1 MAKVKDLLVNGSSRF
16 IGKIYA
22 SDQFIS
28 QVANGTAPFVVSSST
43 LVANLNADMTDGL
56 HVHTGRNNEVNKIVR
71 TDANGYIQTGYIN
84 TNVGTENL
92 AISRIF
98 YEYNNDGY
106 IRKMAPSSFF
116 SVLENSG
123 NDISITVAGQNR
135 KLTVGYA
142 SNSDKL
148 DGYHASDLTKFYLS
162 PMEGGAPASSA
173 KSWFENTMPSGAG
186 AIVYNVPGSEKTIIV
201 GKSTGPYGHMLQL
214 NYDDKYLRILRY
226 YVGNWRSDD
235 WEKISAGY
243 ADSAGDADKLDGY
256 HANDFATAGHT
267 HYIGDKPASDLSSTY
282 PQGISVGGIY
292 DNGYP
297 FHYGST
303 ITAYGSGGYFQIA
316 GQWNS
321 AVTGDS
327 NYDFPTEMYIR
338 GRRDSYDVWTTW
350 TRVLT
355 DRNYTNVLDNRY
367 YTETEADNRFVNVTG
382 DTMSGALTCND
393 TIKSTH
399 YGPGFANDVD
409 AGKWAYT
416 RFKSGSNEWH
426 IGTNSSAAYIGAG
439 GAFEIRSIGASYSGI
454 SVRYNTSS
462 YGKLVVSVPSGECSI
477 GYYSNGAVR
486 WTVGCSDG
494 SNYGWYQGSNGGWK
508 MTLNTSGYLTASG
521 FIKSG
526 SSDSYVLLGG
536 GGHKALSDFSMA
548 HSHPYLPTTQVS
560 QEQASN
566 DDWIKAHA
574 LSTLRGHVYNTHSLE
589 WQYLFGISS
598 GKTYGSILRTSYGNG
613 TPRIQVMGLTNG
625 TWSSW
630 REVAYDD
637 NTVKKDGTGASGTW
651 GISITGNAATA
662 TKANSITTEQGTS
675 NVYRNVFFAYGGDKT
690 KVVYDDDFMYNPST
704 NTLKIGT
711 GTLTASNYSGT
722 ATNANNLANIA
733 AGNYFKHGDAVFN
746 SEWSGKYLWTLWD
759 NHLYAADKRLAVT
772 LTGTTSTNFSSL
784 FDGSFES
791 SVSITEAKAVLHIKS
806 TTEGNVWTEGLPYGD
821 FYVVFY
827 NSDAENITGRVYCN
841 YAPQGTGWHDLAIT
855 HVGSYIW
862 KLHNEY
868 YQLSDLEITITKPV
882 SSAFIDLCQVLHVV
896 ERSPSPYYAAVMSKY
911 CDQKTNYSIESAKFV
926 KTGGTSSQFLKA
938 DGSIDSNTYSK
949 SNHTHSSVLD
959 INDSNATTF
968 AYSKSGLNY
977 GDYTCLAGWNGYE
990 LRAVNKSQFAQASHT
1005 HTKSQI
1011 TDFPTS
1017 LPANGGYANEIAS
1030 KDMLDS
1036 QEKIDNFI
1044 TPNRFEYALF
1054 KTNDANNV
1062 DFASND
1068 GMILSIPW
1076 GSTTYGFQMAF
1087 DDTLYGTVKV
1097 RGKADTWGNWYTL
1110 LHSGNYTSYTV
1121 KNDGTGASG
1130 TWGIN
1135 ISGNAATA
1143 TNANTLDGYHAS
1155 YANSKPWG
1163 TIPVI
1168 TDGGYMDV
1176 GKHFEFHYDNTT
1188 GSDYSTVLACT
1199 GNYSNIVRL
1208 PSKSGTLALLTDN
1221 VASASKWATPR
1232 IITLT
1237 GSVTGSVSID
1247 GSQNVALATTTN
1259 HTHNYAGSSSAGG
1272 SANSA
1277 LTLLTNN
1284 KFDTT
1289 YGNYAIFQTSTR
1301 ISNFPHNGWF
1311 NSIKMLHNDSS
1322 GYFTEIAM
1330 SFTGEDGMWRR
1341 ALRSGTQVGWY
1352 KMLDSGNY
1360 NSYALPIS
1368 GGTLTGSVIM
1378 RGIDTNLIRD
1388 IVFDGTS
1395 GWARGLI
1402 TLRVDGVDKFNIGA
1416 YGNYTVGASS
1426 NGIYYGYIGCNSYD
1440 GLNLRISAT
1449 SLSWGD
1455 NSILH
1460 AGNYNS
1466 YCPKLDGTGA
1476 TGTWEIN
1483 ISGNAATATNAE
1495 NISSIYPQLAASS
1508 EADEINVKRK
1518 IDWNYWGDGG
1528 YQLEAAIDFN
1538 WYETHNLFGVLR
1550 GNNTDSAGF
1559 GWMYS
1564 PDGSTYT
1571 QIARLSPYGQ
1581 LYLASSLTI
1590 SGAISGV
1597 TDITAS
1603 GHTKVNSLKTQYIC
1617 IECDNSGNTAGRGG
1631 EINNYDGPLYLQYN
1645 TSNNCVICGGGG
1657 NVGIGTASHSYKL
1670 HVVGDIYTTT
1680 GFKKEGSSD
1689 SYVLLGGGGHKALS
1703 DFDIPASTT
1712 SSGITS
1718 LATGSY
1724 SSIHISTRFGGTMSF
1739 SSTPA
1744 YGKECHIIIY
1754 NSGSSTITITLPSG
1768 YRRNIDSITIA
1779 SGAFGEVN
1787 VLNAAGTIYVRAV

>member
-106 IRKMAPSSFF
+106 IRKMSPSSFF

-426 IGTNSSAAYIGAG
+426 IGTNSSGTTYIGAG

-548 HSHPYLPTTQVS
+548 HSHPYLSFSSIYPTNTINLNDYFSSSTMYKVYYDYSGSSKIQNGPYESDAGAVINFPTYSGTQVYFNYNGNDVKVRTHYNGHITNWATFITSENIRSQSVNYADSAGSVAWANITGKPSSFTPSSHSHPYLPTTQVS

-574 LSTLRGHVYNTHSLE
+574 LSTLRGHVYNTHNLE

-651 GISITGNAATA
+651 GIS
-662 TKANSITTEQGTS
+662 
-675 NVYRNVFFAYGGDKT
+675 
-690 KVVYDDDFMYNPST
+690 
-704 NTLKIGT
+704 
-711 GTLTASNYSGT
+711 
-722 ATNANNLANIA
+722 
-733 AGNYFKHGDAVFN
+733 
-746 SEWSGKYLWTLWD
+746 
-759 NHLYAADKRLAVT
+759 
-772 LTGTTSTNFSSL
+772 
-784 FDGSFES
+784 
-791 SVSITEAKAVLHIKS
+791 
-806 TTEGNVWTEGLPYGD
+806 
-821 FYVVFY
+821 
-827 NSDAENITGRVYCN
+827 
-841 YAPQGTGWHDLAIT
+841 
-855 HVGSYIW
+855 
-862 KLHNEY
+862 
-868 YQLSDLEITITKPV
+868 
-882 SSAFIDLCQVLHVV
+882 
-896 ERSPSPYYAAVMSKY
+896 
-911 CDQKTNYSIESAKFV
+911 
-926 KTGGTSSQFLKA
+926 
-938 DGSIDSNTYSK
+938 
-949 SNHTHSSVLD
+949 
-959 INDSNATTF
+959 
-968 AYSKSGLNY
+968 
-977 GDYTCLAGWNGYE
+977 
-990 LRAVNKSQFAQASHT
+990 
-1005 HTKSQI
+1005 
-1011 TDFPTS
+1011 
-1017 LPANGGYANEIAS
+1017 
-1030 KDMLDS
+1030 
-1036 QEKIDNFI
+1036 
-1044 TPNRFEYALF
+1044 
-1054 KTNDANNV
+1054 
-1062 DFASND
+1062 
-1068 GMILSIPW
+1068 
-1076 GSTTYGFQMAF
+1076 
-1087 DDTLYGTVKV
+1087 
-1097 RGKADTWGNWYTL
+1097 
-1110 LHSGNYTSYTV
+1110 
-1121 KNDGTGASG
+1121 
-1130 TWGIN
+1130 

-1247 GSQNVALATTTN
+1247 GSQNVSLATTTN

-1277 LTLLTNN
+1277 LTLLYSN
-1284 KFDTT
+1284 KFDTN
-1289 YGNYAIFQTSTR
+1289 YGDYAVFQQDFGRSY
-1301 ISNFPHNGWF
+1301 FPHSGWF
-1311 NSIKMLHNDSS
+1311 NSIKMLHNNSYV
-1322 GYFTEIAM
+1322 YFTEIAM
-1330 SFTGEDGMWRR
+1330 SFTSEDGMWRR
-1341 ALRSGTQVGWY
+1341 ALRGGTQVGWY

-1416 YGNYTVGASS
+1416 YGGYTVGASS

-1476 TGTWEIN
+1476 SGTWNISISGNAATATNADKLDGYHKTDILRSTVAPTSVISLNDVVTEGIDFTSWDYAHSVNVNNQPGGNSASSAACVVSFGTDYPFQIYSDYNDTSYLYYRSFYINTGWKAWRQFAFLDSNVASSSKWATPRTITLTGSVTGSVSIDGSANVSLATTTNHTHNYAGSSSAGGSANSALTLLYNNILDTNYGNYAVFQQFAGLSDFPHSGWFNSIKMLHNNSYGYFTEIAMSFTGEDGMWRRALRGGAQAGWYKILDSGNYNSYCPKLDGTGATGTWGIN

-1550 GNNTDSAGF
+1550 GGNTDSAGF